1 MRLGPLGNAPPM
13 VFVGCDRNLSGF
25 TKEFFVG
32 YKLCPDGQVSRPL
45 LAKISVPKK
54 GADAADA
61 R

>member
-1 MRLGPLGNAPPM
+1 M